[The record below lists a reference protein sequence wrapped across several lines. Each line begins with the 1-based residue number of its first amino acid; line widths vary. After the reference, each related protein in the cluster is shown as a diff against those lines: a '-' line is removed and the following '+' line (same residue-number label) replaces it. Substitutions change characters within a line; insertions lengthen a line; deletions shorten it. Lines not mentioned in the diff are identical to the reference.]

1 MELFLEIEE
10 KKIYQLTKSI
20 CNIKVPRYNF
30 KLHGKR
36 KDYHDRKRLTYQRI
50 S

>member
-1 MELFLEIEE
+1 MELFLEKGE
-10 KKIYQLTKSI
+10 KEIYQLIKSI

-36 KDYHDRKRLTYQRI
+36 KDYHDRKRLTYQRM

>member
-1 MELFLEIEE
+1 MELFLETGE
-10 KKIYQLTKSI
+10 KEIYQLTKSI
-20 CNIKVPRYNF
+20 YNIKVTRYNF

>member
-1 MELFLEIEE
+1 MELFLKTGE
-10 KKIYQLTKSI
+10 KEIYQLTKSI
-20 CNIKVPRYNF
+20 CNIKVSRYSL

-36 KDYHDRKRLTYQRI
+36 KGYHDRKKLTYQRI